1 MSLENPY
8 AGKLI
13 AVIMD
18 HMSPTTF
25 APTAAGIVL
34 PVPAAV
40 VGASAAVA
48 ALAAAAFT
56 GVRS

>member
-1 MSLENPY
+1 
-8 AGKLI
+8 
-13 AVIMD
+13 
-18 HMSPTTF
+18 MSPTTF

-34 PVPAAV
+34 PVPAAAV
-40 VGASAAVA
+40 VASAVVVTSAGIA